1 MTMLTQPIKVAIAD
15 DHPVVI
21 NGLQQM
27 IARYPHITLTDIY
40 INASRLLEGLQ
51 TEVPDVL
58 LLDIQLPDRMG
69 DELAAHILKKHT
81 GLKIIALTNFN
92 SILYVNSMFL
102 NGAKG
107 YLLKTA
113 DESTIIRAIETVHE
127 GGEFLEPAMKEELRQ
142 YEANI
147 RRMATLKA
155 TLTPRE
161 REILQLIADGHTGQ
175 EIAGKLFISNKT
187 VEYYRSSILLKM
199 DVKNV
204 AELIKKAVTLGMV
217 K

>member
-1 MTMLTQPIKVAIAD
+1 MHTHPIKVAIAD

-21 NGLQQM
+21 TGLQQM
-27 IARYPHITLTDIY
+27 IARHPHIALRGIY

-51 TEVPDVL
+51 EEVPDVL

-69 DELAAHILKKHT
+69 DELAAHILKKYE

-113 DESTIIRAIETVHE
+113 DESTLIKAIETVHE
-127 GGEFLEPAMKEELRQ
+127 GGEFLEPAMKEELRH
-142 YEANI
+142 YEANSK
-147 RRMATLKA
+147 RLNTLKA

-175 EIAGKLFISNKT
+175 EIAGRLFISNKT